1 MHTGWER
8 ADSSWGLL
16 HQPDGLLALYLQN
29 LSSQRRRYAVHIQVL
44 GVNRAA
50 SKESCLKAS
59 EQLLAAVPDV
69 GYSAELLL
77 SRALV
82 LETASN
88 VLMDYTARRAY
99 DRAPQ
104 IEVSYHDLPGKLCPQ
119 SAGSAGQPA
128 IACTVAPMGGL
139 HDLPSS

>member
-1 MHTGWER
+1 MV
-8 ADSSWGLL
+8 LK
-16 HQPDGLLALYLQN
+16 
-29 LSSQRRRYAVHIQVL
+29 IQVL

-99 DRAPQ
+99 DRAPL
-104 IEVSYHDLPGKLCPQ
+104 IEVPYHDLPGKRCSLSLLCRHVD
-119 SAGSAGQPA
+119 SACFDA
-128 IACTVAPMGGL
+128 TEL
-139 HDLPSS
+139 LK